1 MQDKLDFLRFIY
13 SKKIESA
20 DRCKSLILAHGYK
33 DFMLII
39 ENKKEHYNRWKM
51 DFITD

>member
-1 MQDKLDFLRFIY
+1 MHDKLDFLRFIY
-13 SKKIESA
+13 SKKIVSA
-20 DRCKSLILAHGYK
+20 DGCKLLIRVHGYK

-51 DFITD
+51 DFIAE